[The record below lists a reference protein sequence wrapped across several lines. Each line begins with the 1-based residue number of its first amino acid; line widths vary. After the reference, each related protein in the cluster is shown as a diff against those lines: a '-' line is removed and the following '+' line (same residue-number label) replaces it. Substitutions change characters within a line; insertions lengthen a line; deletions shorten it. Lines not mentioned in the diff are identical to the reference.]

1 MTTTSSSTDS
11 SSSSSPAGLNAP
23 RYGTMV
29 PNRVFVGG
37 IATTT
42 TEAELQELFSLYG
55 HVTNTK
61 IIVDRAGVSKGY
73 GFVTFD
79 TPEGAQR
86 AQAAGNNN
94 LMLRDRRLNVA
105 PAIKKQPF
113 TSRAYESVQQATPT
127 GTVVYHQNGVP
138 YMYHN
143 GTAFFHHPD
152 TFYQYAPQAAAQNLQ
167 ASSAA
172 VATTSSPAAT
182 TTGYPILYQP
192 YYPQQAF
199 QYPNAWSAPNGQWR
213 WAPPG
218 GSGGTPPSPCA
229 LAPSTSPVEPEG
241 VVHST
246 PPQPYLA
253 ASHPA
258 ASQPAYF
265 YPAVMNPGLNQ
276 VPSVEGQEYHDPAI
290 VETGSEVGA
299 ASLAVLARKQDDG
312 GGTSPT
318 PSSFLASTSTSLSSF
333 WTKGACSPGASSCSS
348 PPAASAGARTE
359 ALSPHSSAL
368 PGSPPPPALFHPP
381 GGSPPPAQLARRPRE
396 LGPRQRRYTAP
407 PDALLS
413 LEDCAQG
420 GERDLPAG
428 HAELCEPAKRGG
440 HPGAS
445 WRDCLFGTPPT
456 PAAVRSQC
464 P

>member
-1 MTTTSSSTDS
+1 MEVWRVGAWAGCVVVVLLKRATIKIQETSSNTMTTTSSSTDS
-11 SSSSSPAGLNAP
+11 SNSSSPAGLNAP

-37 IATTT
+37 IATST
-42 TEAELQELFSLYG
+42 TEAELQELFSNYG
-55 HVTNTK
+55 QVTNTK

-79 TPEGAQR
+79 TPDGAQR
-86 AQAAGNNN
+86 AQAAGNN

-113 TSRAYESVQQATPT
+113 TTRAYESVQQAAQT

-152 TFYQYAPQAAAQNLQ
+152 AFYQYAPQAGTQNLQ
-167 ASSAA
+167 ASGAA
-172 VATTSSPAAT
+172 VATTSSPATAA
-182 TTGYPILYQP
+182 TGYPVLYQP
-192 YYPQQAF
+192 YYPQQTF

-213 WAPPG
+213 WAPP
-218 GSGGTPPSPCA
+218 
-229 LAPSTSPVEPEG
+229 
-241 VVHST
+241 
-246 PPQPYLA
+246 A

-258 ASQPAYF
+258 ATQPAYF
-265 YPAVMNPGLNQ
+265 YPAVSLNPGVNQ
-276 VPSVEGQEYHDPAI
+276 VPGVEGQEYHDPAI
-290 VETGSEVGA
+290 LETGSEVGA
-299 ASLAVLARKQDDG
+299 VAGPGMLARKQDDC

-333 WTKGACSPGASSCSS
+333 WAKGACSSPASSCSS
-348 PPAASAGARTE
+348 PAASARGGTGPE
-359 ALSPHSSAL
+359 ALSPHSGTV
-368 PGSPPPPALFHPP
+368 PGSPPPLFHQ
-381 GGSPPPAQLARRPRE
+381 GGVIGSPPPTQLSRRPRE

-407 PDALLS
+407 PEALLS
-413 LEDCAQG
+413 HEDCAQG

-428 HAELCEPAKRGG
+428 HAELCEPAKRGS
-440 HPGAS
+440 HSAAAS

-456 PAAVRSQC
+456 PAATRSQC

>member
-113 TSRAYESVQQATPT
+113 TSRAYAPHHAESVQQATPT

-213 WAPPG
+213 WAPP
-218 GSGGTPPSPCA
+218 
-229 LAPSTSPVEPEG
+229 
-241 VVHST
+241 
-246 PPQPYLA
+246 
-253 ASHPA
+253 
-258 ASQPAYF
+258 
-265 YPAVMNPGLNQ
+265 

-290 VETGSEVGA
+290 VETGSEGPRELAPRGPAPALALPPLLPAPGPRPFPPTPVPFRARHHHPHSSTPRGA
-299 ASLAVLARKQDDG
+299 HHRRRSSPAAHGSSGLVNGAIPRP
-312 GGTSPT
+312 PT
-318 PSSFLASTSTSLSSF
+318 PSSPLRTVPRVVNGISLLATPNSASLPNVAATPGPVGVTVSS
-333 WTKGACSPGASSCSS
+333 ARHPRL
-348 PPAASAGARTE
+348 PPF
-359 ALSPHSSAL
+359 ALSAPDVAVSSVA
-368 PGSPPPPALFHPP
+368 SPPP
-381 GGSPPPAQLARRPRE
+381 
-396 LGPRQRRYTAP
+396 
-407 PDALLS
+407 
-413 LEDCAQG
+413 
-420 GERDLPAG
+420 
-428 HAELCEPAKRGG
+428 
-440 HPGAS
+440 
-445 WRDCLFGTPPT
+445 GTPDWQ
-456 PAAVRSQC
+456 RQQC
-464 P
+464 RHSAP

>member
-1 MTTTSSSTDS
+1 
-11 SSSSSPAGLNAP
+11 
-23 RYGTMV
+23 MV

-113 TSRAYESVQQATPT
+113 TSRAYAPHHAESVQQATPT

>member
-213 WAPPG
+213 WAPP
-218 GSGGTPPSPCA
+218 
-229 LAPSTSPVEPEG
+229 
-241 VVHST
+241 
-246 PPQPYLA
+246 A

>member
-1 MTTTSSSTDS
+1 MSCLLLVIHGSCLESAGPFTSPLGEASNRGPVYRFAPPPCCSVFHSFLSAQTTTSSSTDS

-37 IATTT
+37 IATST
-42 TEAELQELFSLYG
+42 TEAELQELFSHYG

-113 TSRAYESVQQATPT
+113 TSRAYAPHHAESVQQAAPT

-213 WAPPG
+213 WAPPVSSCTVFVPFSL
-218 GSGGTPPSPCA
+218 GSCRRNAILKCTVCDGLQHFCEVRFFSGSDSSRTTKPYLRFFSIGLVYILPHCVCFNKLPGTPRR
-229 LAPSTSPVEPEG
+229 
-241 VVHST
+241 
-246 PPQPYLA
+246 
-253 ASHPA
+253 
-258 ASQPAYF
+258 
-265 YPAVMNPGLNQ
+265 Q
-276 VPSVEGQEYHDPAI
+276 V
-290 VETGSEVGA
+290 
-299 ASLAVLARKQDDG
+299 
-312 GGTSPT
+312 
-318 PSSFLASTSTSLSSF
+318 
-333 WTKGACSPGASSCSS
+333 
-348 PPAASAGARTE
+348 
-359 ALSPHSSAL
+359 
-368 PGSPPPPALFHPP
+368 
-381 GGSPPPAQLARRPRE
+381 
-396 LGPRQRRYTAP
+396 
-407 PDALLS
+407 
-413 LEDCAQG
+413 
-420 GERDLPAG
+420 
-428 HAELCEPAKRGG
+428 
-440 HPGAS
+440 
-445 WRDCLFGTPPT
+445 DCL
-456 PAAVRSQC
+456 
-464 P
+464 

>member
-1 MTTTSSSTDS
+1 
-11 SSSSSPAGLNAP
+11 
-23 RYGTMV
+23 MV

-37 IATTT
+37 IATST

-86 AQAAGNNN
+86 AQAAGNSN

-213 WAPPG
+213 WAPP
-218 GSGGTPPSPCA
+218 
-229 LAPSTSPVEPEG
+229 
-241 VVHST
+241 
-246 PPQPYLA
+246 A

-299 ASLAVLARKQDDG
+299 AVAGLGVLARKQDDG

-333 WTKGACSPGASSCSS
+333 WAKGACSPGASSCSS

-381 GGSPPPAQLARRPRE
+381 RGSPPPAQLARRPRE